1 MNKDEERLLKHLGGP
16 HTDGSAPKG
25 PYWKRAH
32 KSGFFWV
39 SVFFLLLAMA
49 IFVLTDGFLLRP
61 RAQAQAQPPAPAGR

>member
-1 MNKDEERLLKHLGGP
+1 MNKDEERLHKHLGGP
-16 HTDGSAPKG
+16 QQSGSEPRG

-39 SVFFLLLAMA
+39 SLFFLLLAMA

-61 RAQAQAQPPAPAGR
+61 RAQVQAPPPAPSGH